1 MKSLC
6 RARLS
11 WCNIIMW
18 FYISI
23 SLSFQSYRISKKPL
37 HTLAEQLL
45 LHCSLASECLQ
56 LLITT
61 SKMPLARYRHCND
74 QVYVLDPNMG
84 DDPDEANHL
93 WMRPYGTAMDWLF
106 S

>member
-1 MKSLC
+1 ML
-6 RARLS
+6 
-11 WCNIIMW
+11 
-18 FYISI
+18 
-23 SLSFQSYRISKKPL
+23 
-37 HTLAEQLL
+37 
-45 LHCSLASECLQ
+45 
-56 LLITT
+56 
-61 SKMPLARYRHCND
+61 LARYCHCND